1 MPSQQNTRCLLL
13 FLVLLSSFGIAQ
25 AQGLKTIDNPNGG
38 QLVYGSA
45 TGQTTPQ
52 GAVGICLRYVHGSF
66 GDRPKVGTI
75 FQSKD
80 GQTYGVSF
88 TLTAVKL
95 GNKPIAGLVM
105 VSTSMGAE
113 PQAAVL
119 YDEKTHFV
127 KTQTEMLHTL
137 SGIWSKQLQ
146 QTASAPASGAA
157 ASTAPSGEARPLH
170 MVSGGD
176 GSGHIGLPDD
186 WHITAMRGG
195 QCTAEGPHG
204 EMVGMGLQYAGI
216 HDPSL
221 RSNRPAYNNPNGPI
235 LSAPM
240 NGDLFTSYVSITNQ
254 VRQNNHLTPGTFTLI
269 SAKPSPSQYG
279 EDNTLFSYD
288 LDLHDGKGVRS
299 GSAMVA
305 KTRLQNAPTWI
316 LLVQSSNIP
325 KAYAASEAATVHA
338 IVMSYNQDAGVIRG
352 EQQKQISN
360 SLAAGAR
367 AKQQAAD
374 ADARRVASSAA
385 FNQHMNDIDIASKN
399 YQNYMFERT
408 EVQDNTMNTRGAID
422 NNVAAALIKAN
433 PDRYQEVP
441 SSSFLKGVDY

>member
-1 MPSQQNTRCLLL
+1 MCLQRNTRPLL
-13 FLVLLSSFGIAQ
+13 FSLVLLLSFGVAR

-38 QLVYGSA
+38 QLVYGA
-45 TGQTTPQ
+45 ANGQTTPQ
-52 GAVGICLRYVHGSF
+52 GAVAICLRYVHGSF

-75 FQSKD
+75 FQAKD
-80 GQTYGVSF
+80 GQTFGVSF

-105 VSTSMGAE
+105 VSMSMGAE

-119 YDEKTHFV
+119 YDEKTRFA

-137 SGIWSKQLQ
+137 SGIWSQQLQ
-146 QTASAPASGAA
+146 QTASAPVS
-157 ASTAPSGEARPLH
+157 SAPSGQARPLH

-204 EMVGMGLQYAGI
+204 EMVGLGLQYAGI
-216 HDPSL
+216 HDPNL
-221 RSNRPAYNNPNGPI
+221 RSNRPAYNNPNAPV
-235 LSAPM
+235 LYAPM
-240 NGDLFTSYVSITNQ
+240 NGDLFTSFVSVTNQ
-254 VRQNNHLTPGTFTLI
+254 IRASNHLPAGTFTLI

-279 EDNTLFSYD
+279 ENNTLFAYD

-305 KTRLQNAPTWI
+305 QTRMQGAPTWI
-316 LLVQSSNIP
+316 MLVQSSSIP
-325 KAYAASEAATVHA
+325 KAYAASEGPTVHA

-352 EQQKQISN
+352 EQQRQIGN

-399 YQNYMFERT
+399 YQNYMFQRT
-408 EVQDNTMNTRGAID
+408 EVQDSTAGTRGAID